1 MKNLYLPLL
10 FCTALIMVS
19 CGYDEIADIDLESTI
34 KWSSLSSYEMN
45 WYEADT
51 YCTNLSERGHDDW
64 HLPSADEL
72 ETVVKNY
79 MGNPCLENDIHCLFE
94 YRENKEIYY
103 IKTGE
108 IWLWTNDEGSY
119 INDIPAMWAVMFL
132 EDHMQ
137 TILTEVELSS
147 LNYVRCVRS
156 NN

>member
-1 MKNLYLPLL
+1 MKNICLL
-10 FCTALIMVS
+10 IPICLFSMILAS

-34 KWSSLSSYEMN
+34 NWSSLSPYEMN

-64 HLPSADEL
+64 HLPSAEEL

-79 MGNPCLENDIHCLFE
+79 TGNPCLENDIFCRFE

-103 IKTGE
+103 SKTGE
-108 IWLWTNDEGSY
+108 IWLWTNDESSY
-119 INDIPAMWAVMFL
+119 INDTPAMRAVMFL

-137 TILTEVELSS
+137 TMLIEFYE
-147 LNYVRCVRS
+147 NYHVRCVRS